1 MTCSGGIYPPQ
12 SVQIYA
18 PSGGCRC
25 IAVAVNVCSTGHCAV
40 RRVSNALGAAL
51 LGKREASPSRRPLK
65 WISLARTSC

>member
-25 IAVAVNVCSTGHCAV
+25 IAVAVNVCSTGHCAARRVYPMPWARRSWESV
-40 RRVSNALGAAL
+40 RR
-51 LGKREASPSRRPLK
+51 RRPVGH
-65 WISLARTSC
+65 